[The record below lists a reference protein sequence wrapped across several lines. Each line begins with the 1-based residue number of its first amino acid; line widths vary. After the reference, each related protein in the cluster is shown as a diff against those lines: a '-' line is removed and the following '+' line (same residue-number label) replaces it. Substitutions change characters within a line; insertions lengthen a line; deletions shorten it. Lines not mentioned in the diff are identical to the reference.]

1 MCLTACLLA
10 PAQSPA
16 TVVVAPNPVTWLI
29 IVDDL
34 HLDFRNTGRLRDLLR
49 RIVKELIVEGDR
61 VAIASTGP
69 SALAIDPT
77 EDRQQLETAIKKAT
91 GNALKYEDVVAS
103 PHGPVEA
110 RYRASTALATAVSV
124 VNNVSHLAVGPTAVL
139 FISNGY
145 DFELL
150 PERVDLP
157 PSSDKRFN
165 VTRSEIREQL
175 AEFTAS
181 ATSAATR
188 IFAIDPRLAFTDLDA
203 PPRDPAWPAH
213 QAEMRNVLRSI
224 SDSTGGFAIVDGDLG
239 SQLSRIA
246 DTMRR

>member
-1 MCLTACLLA
+1 MVLASMCLTACLLA

-61 VAIASTGP
+61 VAIASAGP

-77 EDRQQLETAIKKAT
+77 EDRQQLEAAIKKAT
-91 GNALKYEDVVAS
+91 GNALKFEDVVAS

-165 VTRSEIREQL
+165 VTRM
-175 AEFTAS
+175 
-181 ATSAATR
+181 
-188 IFAIDPRLAFTDLDA
+188 AFTDLDA
-203 PPRDPAWPAH
+203 PPRDPAWASH
-213 QAEMRNVLRSI
+213 QAEMRSVLQSI
-224 SDSTGGFAIVDGDLG
+224 ANSTGGFAIVQGDVTT
-239 SQLSRIA
+239 QLSRIA
-246 DTMRR
+246 DTTRK